1 VSVAWVAG
9 PPLATF
15 IIGWFGNRAILLAI
29 AAVAVLNIATT
40 AIMISHRKAAARAAA
55 NGAQTASATATP
67 DESPPVGRL
76 GVVLIMAAFI
86 LLQATNATAMTI
98 MTVYVTETLRLD
110 VMWAGIALGVAAALE
125 VPALILIGRL
135 SNRFSHLGLIATSCL
150 AGIGYYLGLAFAT
163 GPIMLVGLQLLNTW
177 SFAGIA
183 GIGLPLFQ
191 HMIPRPGLSTGLY
204 MNTRRI
210 GSIVSGPIIAIGS
223 LTVLGQRGI
232 FLTSAVLTLIG
243 LAIIAIASRTLR
255 SPSGHRAEDQ
265 AVEANDPNRSSR
277 AAGSSQ
283 IDPSSGMRLVRT
295 TMSPT

>member
-1 VSVAWVAG
+1 L
-9 PPLATF
+9 LAT
-15 IIGWFGNRAILLAI
+15 
-29 AAVAVLNIATT
+29 AAVAVLDIATT
-40 AIMISHRKAAARAAA
+40 AIMISHRRAGARAGAA
-55 NGAQTASATATP
+55 NGAQTASAAATP

-76 GVVLIMAAFI
+76 GVVLITAAFI

-125 VPALILIGRL
+125 VPALLLIGRL

-210 GSIVSGPIIAIGS
+210 RLHRVRRHHRDRLP
-223 LTVLGQRGI
+223 
-232 FLTSAVLTLIG
+232 
-243 LAIIAIASRTLR
+243 
-255 SPSGHRAEDQ
+255 HRARPTRHLPYQ
-265 AVEANDPNRSSR
+265 RRSHPHRTGHHRHCQPNTPVTIWAPSRRPGGRRERSQSLVPGR
-277 AAGSSQ
+277 RLEPDRPLIRHAPGEGSFRLMVAATRDSNPRYRLESAE
-283 IDPSSGMRLVRT
+283 SGLFR
-295 TMSPT
+295 

>member
-1 VSVAWVAG
+1 
-9 PPLATF
+9 
-15 IIGWFGNRAILLAI
+15 
-29 AAVAVLNIATT
+29 
-40 AIMISHRKAAARAAA
+40 
-55 NGAQTASATATP
+55 
-67 DESPPVGRL
+67 
-76 GVVLIMAAFI
+76 
-86 LLQATNATAMTI
+86 
-98 MTVYVTETLRLD
+98 
-110 VMWAGIALGVAAALE
+110 MWAGIALGVAAALE
-125 VPALILIGRL
+125 VPALLLIGRL

-243 LAIIAIASRTLR
+243 LAIIAVASRTPR

-265 AVEANDPNRSSR
+265 AVEANYRNRSSR

-283 IDPSSGMRLVRT
+283 INPSSGMRLVRGRFV
-295 TMSPT
+295 

>member
-1 VSVAWVAG
+1 
-9 PPLATF
+9 
-15 IIGWFGNRAILLAI
+15 
-29 AAVAVLNIATT
+29 
-40 AIMISHRKAAARAAA
+40 
-55 NGAQTASATATP
+55 
-67 DESPPVGRL
+67 
-76 GVVLIMAAFI
+76 
-86 LLQATNATAMTI
+86 
-98 MTVYVTETLRLD
+98 
-110 VMWAGIALGVAAALE
+110 MWAGIALGVAAALE
-125 VPALILIGRL
+125 VPALLLIGRL

-191 HMIPRPGLSTGLY
+191 HMIPRPGLSTDLY

-210 GSIVSGPIIAIGS
+210 GSIVSGPSSRSALSPCSANAASS
-223 LTVLGQRGI
+223 LPAP
-232 FLTSAVLTLIG
+232 FSPSSAWPSSPLP
-243 LAIIAIASRTLR
+243 AEPR

-283 IDPSSGMRLVRT
+283 INPSSGMRLVRGRFV
-295 TMSPT
+295 